1 MSLLAGGVANS
12 VYASDNADAYD
23 AIEPFCD
30 AGDIPS
36 GVDLEDFCDDLKRL
50 RDSEIAAAVSYCRT
64 HAPVALCYTLLMHGF
79 VNVCINQI
87 IHIAKYFT
95 INFVLI
101 AKALKKLFS
110 IQKHY

>member
-23 AIEPFCD
+23 AIEPICD
-30 AGDIPS
+30 AS
-36 GVDLEDFCDDLKRL
+36 GVTSEVEDFCDDVKRL

-110 IQKHY
+110 IQKHYWL